1 MSSRVRR
8 SVAQNVAIAAVI
20 VIVFGRVVW
29 HDWVNFDDTIHVTE
43 NPSFFPMSWQGL
55 AGFWV
60 RPYEH
65 LYVPASYMLFAAEC
79 MVSRWLHGD
88 GPMAVPR
95 PGLFHAV
102 SLAIHVAASLLVL
115 RILRRFTT
123 HPWAAVVGGLV
134 FAVHPLQ
141 VESVAW
147 IAEQRGLLAA
157 VFSLLA
163 LDQFLEWTERDQGRS
178 RLRSSYLLAT
188 GALVV
193 ALLAK
198 PSAVVTPLLAFA
210 LASHGRKV
218 PWPTLIW
225 ALAPWAVLAV
235 AAAVCTCFVQPAELT
250 RVHVPLIV
258 RPLIAGDAIA
268 FYTGKLLVPTDLC
281 VVYGRTP
288 QVAIADPYAP
298 LSAGLVAI
306 AAAWLLLLPHGRG
319 WRLPLA
325 LFVIPL
331 LPVLGFAE
339 FSYQNHS
346 TVADRYMYLAMLGP
360 ALAVAIASDRLRSA
374 DAARVGW
381 GLPLAVGLAAA
392 VLYLPLTWRQTG
404 LWRDSLTLFTR
415 AIESG
420 HESSAALNNLG
431 VALTASDRPGD
442 ALPHLLRA
450 VERDDADADAKTNLG
465 IALTE
470 LGRPNDAVPYL
481 LRAIELTPA
490 AADAQTNL
498 GVALTASGRP
508 GDALP
513 HLLRA
518 VELDA
523 ADAAAQTNL
532 GVALTELGRPGD
544 ALPHLLCAVER
555 DPADAEVWFNLG
567 NAYAAEGAY
576 ATACKAFERSL
587 ELDGKRYK
595 VWNNLGLARLF
606 QGDAAGAEGAWRRSI
621 RIRPHFSDAQLN
633 LAKLLLSRGELAVA
647 ADHVQTVLDRDRTHA
662 DAHNLLGVIHTEAGR
677 PRDAVRCFEAAV
689 ELEPQREDFRTN
701 LDRAGT
707 AAGPSSQSAP

>member
-1 MSSRVRR
+1 MNARAKR
-8 SVAQNVAIAAVI
+8 SITETIVIAAVI
-20 VIVFGRVVW
+20 VVGFCRIVA
-29 HDWVNFDDTIHVTE
+29 HDWINFDDTIHVTE

-55 AGFWV
+55 AGLWV
-60 RPYEH
+60 RPYCK

-79 MVSRWLHGD
+79 AASRWLHGD

-134 FAVHPLQ
+134 FALHPLQ

-163 LDQFLEWTERDQGRS
+163 IDQFLEWTERDQGRS
-178 RLRSSYLLAT
+178 RLRASYVLAT

-210 LASHGRKV
+210 LASHGRKI
-218 PWPTLIW
+218 PWPALVR

-235 AAAVCTCFVQPAELT
+235 AAAVCTRFVQPADLT
-250 RVHVPLIV
+250 RAHVPLLA

-268 FYTGKLLVPTDLC
+268 FYAGKLLVPVNLC

-288 QVAIADPYAP
+288 QATLTDPYAP
-298 LSAGLVAI
+298 VAAGLVAI
-306 AAAWLLLLPHGRG
+306 ACAGAAFWPHVYG

-331 LPVLGFAE
+331 LPVLGFTDFA
-339 FSYQNHS
+339 YQNNS

-360 ALAVAIASDRLRSA
+360 ALAVAIAIDRLRRA

-381 GLPLAVGLAAA
+381 GLPLAVGLAGA
-392 VLYLPLTWRQTG
+392 VFYLPLTWRQTG

-431 VALTASDRPGD
+431 VALTDSD
-442 ALPHLLRA
+442 
-450 VERDDADADAKTNLG
+450 
-465 IALTE
+465 
-470 LGRPNDAVPYL
+470 
-481 LRAIELTPA
+481 
-490 AADAQTNL
+490 
-498 GVALTASGRP
+498 RP

-523 ADAAAQTNL
+523 SDVDAQINL
-532 GVALTELGRPGD
+532 GIALTDLGRPND
-544 ALPHLLCAVER
+544 ALPHLLRAIEL
-555 DPADAEVWFNLG
+555 DPADADVWFNLG
-567 NAYAAEGAY
+567 NTYAAEGAY

-587 ELDGKRYK
+587 ELDGKRHK
-595 VWNNLGLARLF
+595 SWNNLGLARLF
-606 QGDAAGAEGAWRRSI
+606 QGDTAGAEGAWRRSI
-621 RIRPHFSDAQLN
+621 DIRPHFSDAQLN

-647 ADHVQTVLDRDRTHA
+647 ADHVQTVLERDRTHA
-662 DAHNLLGVIHTEAGR
+662 DAYNLLGVIHTEAGR
-677 PRDAVRCFEAAV
+677 PLDAERCFEAAV

-701 LDRAGT
+701 LDRARK
-707 AAGPSSQSAP
+707 AARPAGQPSP

>member
-1 MSSRVRR
+1 MNARAKR
-8 SVAQNVAIAAVI
+8 SITETIVIAAVI
-20 VIVFGRVVW
+20 VVGFCRIVA
-29 HDWVNFDDTIHVTE
+29 HDWINFDDTIHVTE

-55 AGFWV
+55 AGLWV
-60 RPYEH
+60 RPYCK

-79 MVSRWLHGD
+79 AASRWLHGD

-134 FAVHPLQ
+134 FALHPLQ

-163 LDQFLEWTERDQGRS
+163 IDQFLEWTERDQGRS
-178 RLRSSYLLAT
+178 RLRASYVLAT

-210 LASHGRKV
+210 LASHGRKI
-218 PWPTLIW
+218 PWPALVR

-235 AAAVCTCFVQPAELT
+235 AAAVCTRFVQPADLT
-250 RVHVPLIV
+250 RAHVPLLA

-268 FYTGKLLVPTDLC
+268 FYAGKLLVPVNLC

-288 QVAIADPYAP
+288 QATLTDPYAP
-298 LSAGLVAI
+298 VAAGLVAI
-306 AAAWLLLLPHGRG
+306 ACAGAAFWPHVYG

-331 LPVLGFAE
+331 LPVLGFTDFA
-339 FSYQNHS
+339 YQNNS

-360 ALAVAIASDRLRSA
+360 ALAVAIAIDRLRRA

-381 GLPLAVGLAAA
+381 GLPLAVGLAGA
-392 VLYLPLTWRQTG
+392 VFYLPLTWRQTG

-431 VALTASDRPGD
+431 VALTDSD
-442 ALPHLLRA
+442 
-450 VERDDADADAKTNLG
+450 
-465 IALTE
+465 
-470 LGRPNDAVPYL
+470 
-481 LRAIELTPA
+481 
-490 AADAQTNL
+490 
-498 GVALTASGRP
+498 RP

-523 ADAAAQTNL
+523 SDVDAQINL
-532 GVALTELGRPGD
+532 GIALTDLGRPND
-544 ALPHLLCAVER
+544 ALPHLLRAIEL
-555 DPADAEVWFNLG
+555 DPADADVWFNLG
-567 NAYAAEGAY
+567 NTYAAEGAY

-587 ELDGKRYK
+587 ELDGKRHK
-595 VWNNLGLARLF
+595 SWNNLGLARLF
-606 QGDAAGAEGAWRRSI
+606 QGDTAGAEGAWRRSI
-621 RIRPHFSDAQLN
+621 DIRPHFSDAQLN

-647 ADHVQTVLDRDRTHA
+647 ADHVQTVLERDRTHA
-662 DAHNLLGVIHTEAGR
+662 DAYNLLGVIHTEAGR
-677 PRDAVRCFEAAV
+677 PLDAERCFEAAV

-701 LDRAGT
+701 LDRARK
-707 AAGPSSQSAP
+707 AARPAGPPSP

>member
-1 MSSRVRR
+1 MNARAKR
-8 SVAQNVAIAAVI
+8 SITETIVIAAVI
-20 VIVFGRVVW
+20 VVGFCRIVA
-29 HDWVNFDDTIHVTE
+29 HDWINFDDTIHVTE

-60 RPYEH
+60 RPYCK

-79 MVSRWLHGD
+79 AASRWLHGD

-134 FAVHPLQ
+134 FALHPLQ

-163 LDQFLEWTERDQGRS
+163 IDQFLEWTERDQGRS
-178 RLRSSYLLAT
+178 RLRASYVLAT

-210 LASHGRKV
+210 LASHGRKI
-218 PWPTLIW
+218 PWPALVR

-235 AAAVCTCFVQPAELT
+235 AAAVCTRFVQPADLT
-250 RVHVPLIV
+250 RAHVPLLA

-268 FYTGKLLVPTDLC
+268 FYAGKLLVPVNLC

-288 QVAIADPYAP
+288 QATLTDPYAP
-298 LSAGLVAI
+298 VAAGLVAI
-306 AAAWLLLLPHGRG
+306 ACAGAAFWPHVYG

-331 LPVLGFAE
+331 LPVLGFTDFA
-339 FSYQNHS
+339 YQNNS

-360 ALAVAIASDRLRSA
+360 ALAVAIAIDRLRRA

-381 GLPLAVGLAAA
+381 GLPLAVGLAGA
-392 VLYLPLTWRQTG
+392 VFYLPLTWRQTG

-431 VALTASDRPGD
+431 VALTDSD
-442 ALPHLLRA
+442 
-450 VERDDADADAKTNLG
+450 
-465 IALTE
+465 
-470 LGRPNDAVPYL
+470 
-481 LRAIELTPA
+481 
-490 AADAQTNL
+490 
-498 GVALTASGRP
+498 RP

-523 ADAAAQTNL
+523 SDVDAQINL
-532 GVALTELGRPGD
+532 GIALTDLGRPND
-544 ALPHLLCAVER
+544 ALPHLLRAIEL
-555 DPADAEVWFNLG
+555 DPADADVWFNLG
-567 NAYAAEGAY
+567 NTYAAEGAY

-587 ELDGKRYK
+587 ELDGKRHK
-595 VWNNLGLARLF
+595 SWNNLGLARLF
-606 QGDAAGAEGAWRRSI
+606 QGDTAGAEGAWRRSI
-621 RIRPHFSDAQLN
+621 DIRPHFSDAQLN

-647 ADHVQTVLDRDRTHA
+647 ADHVQTVLERDRTHA
-662 DAHNLLGVIHTEAGR
+662 DAYNLLGVIHTEAGR
-677 PRDAVRCFEAAV
+677 PLDAERCFEAAV

-701 LDRAGT
+701 LDRARK
-707 AAGPSSQSAP
+707 AARPAGPPSP

>member
-1 MSSRVRR
+1 MNARAKR
-8 SVAQNVAIAAVI
+8 SITETIVIAAVI
-20 VIVFGRVVW
+20 VVGFCRIVA
-29 HDWVNFDDTIHVTE
+29 HDWINFDDTIHVTE

-60 RPYEH
+60 RPYCK

-79 MVSRWLHGD
+79 AASRWLHGD

-134 FAVHPLQ
+134 FALHPLQ

-163 LDQFLEWTERDQGRS
+163 IDQFLEWTERDQGRS
-178 RLRSSYLLAT
+178 RLRASYVLAT

-210 LASHGRKV
+210 LASHGRKI
-218 PWPTLIW
+218 PWPALVR

-235 AAAVCTCFVQPAELT
+235 AAAVCTRFVQPADLT
-250 RVHVPLIV
+250 RAHVPLLA

-268 FYTGKLLVPTDLC
+268 FYAGKLLVPVNLC

-288 QVAIADPYAP
+288 QATLTDPYAP
-298 LSAGLVAI
+298 VAAGLVATACAG
-306 AAAWLLLLPHGRG
+306 AAFWPHVYG

-331 LPVLGFAE
+331 LPVLGFTDFA
-339 FSYQNHS
+339 YQNNS

-360 ALAVAIASDRLRSA
+360 ALAVAIAIDRLRRA

-381 GLPLAVGLAAA
+381 GLPLAVGLAGA
-392 VLYLPLTWRQTG
+392 VFYLPLTWRQTG
-404 LWRDSLTLFTR
+404 LWRNSLTLFTR

-431 VALTASDRPGD
+431 VALTDSD
-442 ALPHLLRA
+442 
-450 VERDDADADAKTNLG
+450 
-465 IALTE
+465 
-470 LGRPNDAVPYL
+470 
-481 LRAIELTPA
+481 
-490 AADAQTNL
+490 
-498 GVALTASGRP
+498 RP

-523 ADAAAQTNL
+523 SDVDAQINL
-532 GVALTELGRPGD
+532 GIALTDLGRPND
-544 ALPHLLCAVER
+544 ALPHLLRAIEL
-555 DPADAEVWFNLG
+555 DPADADVWFNLG
-567 NAYAAEGAY
+567 NTYAAEGAY

-587 ELDGKRYK
+587 ELDGKRHK
-595 VWNNLGLARLF
+595 SWNNLGLARLF
-606 QGDAAGAEGAWRRSI
+606 QGDTAGAEGAWRRSI
-621 RIRPHFSDAQLN
+621 DIRPHFSDAQLN

-647 ADHVQTVLDRDRTHA
+647 ADHVQTVLERDRTHA
-662 DAHNLLGVIHTEAGR
+662 DAYNLLGVIHTEAGR
-677 PRDAVRCFEAAV
+677 PLDAERCFEAAV

-701 LDRAGT
+701 LDRARK
-707 AAGPSSQSAP
+707 AARPAGPPSP

>member
-1 MSSRVRR
+1 MNARAKR
-8 SVAQNVAIAAVI
+8 SITETIVIAAVI
-20 VIVFGRVVW
+20 VVGFCRIVA
-29 HDWVNFDDTIHVTE
+29 HDWINFDDTIHVTE

-60 RPYEH
+60 RPYCK

-79 MVSRWLHGD
+79 AASRWLHGD

-134 FAVHPLQ
+134 FALHPLQ

-163 LDQFLEWTERDQGRS
+163 IDQFLEWTERDQGRS
-178 RLRSSYLLAT
+178 RLRASYVLAT

-210 LASHGRKV
+210 LASHGRKI
-218 PWPTLIW
+218 PWPALVR

-235 AAAVCTCFVQPAELT
+235 AAAVCTRFVQPADLT
-250 RVHVPLIV
+250 RAHVPLLA

-268 FYTGKLLVPTDLC
+268 FYAGKLLVPVNLC

-288 QVAIADPYAP
+288 QATLTDPYAP
-298 LSAGLVAI
+298 VAAGLVATACAG
-306 AAAWLLLLPHGRG
+306 AAFWPHVYG

-331 LPVLGFAE
+331 LPVLGFTDFA
-339 FSYQNHS
+339 YQNNS

-360 ALAVAIASDRLRSA
+360 ALAVAIAIDRLRRA

-381 GLPLAVGLAAA
+381 GLPLAVGLAGA
-392 VLYLPLTWRQTG
+392 VFYLPLTWRQTG

-431 VALTASDRPGD
+431 VALTDSD
-442 ALPHLLRA
+442 
-450 VERDDADADAKTNLG
+450 
-465 IALTE
+465 
-470 LGRPNDAVPYL
+470 
-481 LRAIELTPA
+481 
-490 AADAQTNL
+490 
-498 GVALTASGRP
+498 RP

-523 ADAAAQTNL
+523 SDVDAQINL
-532 GVALTELGRPGD
+532 GIALTDLGRPND
-544 ALPHLLCAVER
+544 ALPHLLRAIEL
-555 DPADAEVWFNLG
+555 DPADADVWFNLG
-567 NAYAAEGAY
+567 NTYAAEGAY

-587 ELDGKRYK
+587 ELDGKRHK
-595 VWNNLGLARLF
+595 SWNNLGLARLF
-606 QGDAAGAEGAWRRSI
+606 QGDTAGAEGAWRRSI
-621 RIRPHFSDAQLN
+621 DIRPHFSDAQLN

-647 ADHVQTVLDRDRTHA
+647 ADHVQTVLERDRTHA
-662 DAHNLLGVIHTEAGR
+662 DAYNLLGVIHTEAGR
-677 PRDAVRCFEAAV
+677 PLDAERCFEAAV

-701 LDRAGT
+701 LDRARK
-707 AAGPSSQSAP
+707 AARPAGPPSP